1 MHSARQSVAHDS
13 RVCIVREA
21 VGLRVSRS
29 TRSRAA
35 VVNALCQLDRRPLT
49 AEVPRDEIA
58 LSLSMTALSCHAGI
72 KNGDRRQHPD
82 DRRPGYAGRGAGTRT
97 AALYEPPAGTKVLC
111 DYAVGPAK
119 ECSTSTPSLSAPL
132 CGVALSAAL
141 TRWARA
147 CVPPTPQY
155 VRL

>member
-1 MHSARQSVAHDS
+1 MSAEALDPEQQLFQCALSAGPAPPDS
-13 RVCIVREA
+13 P
-21 VGLRVSRS
+21 GL
-29 TRSRAA
+29 
-35 VVNALCQLDRRPLT
+35 QP
-49 AEVPRDEIA
+49 EVPRDEIK
-58 LSLSMTALSCHAGI
+58 LSLNTTALSCHAGI

-82 DRRPGYAGRGAGTRT
+82 DWRPGYAGRGAGTRT
-97 AALYEPPAGTKVLC
+97 AALYEPPAGTKVRSDC
-111 DYAVGPAK
+111 AVGPAK